1 MNENGIIL
9 KYELPKHILNLYALN
24 SLTFFSAKSS
34 ENLVSIKHVTDAHK
48 EMFCSP
54 KILAIRFC
62 SKYEKVFLQSTVAV
76 FTKIGIEEAPLDRIL
91 KAMHEVLKFENLDLL
106 SIDQAHNVVG
116 RLTASK
122 LVLVEPGK
130 SGRLDMKLRLNVS
143 PDDVLFALRDEK
155 AHDK

>member
-1 MNENGIIL
+1 MFLI
-9 KYELPKHILNLYALN
+9 YP
-24 SLTFFSAKSS
+24 FFSVKGS
-34 ENLVSIKHVTDAHK
+34 ENLVSIKHVTEAHK

-54 KILAIRFC
+54 KILAIRYC

-76 FTKIGIEEAPLDRIL
+76 FTKIGIEEAPLDRVL

-155 AHDK
+155 THDK